1 MIKLFSFRRDRKAGV
16 LIQNVIFIVLNLI
29 FISML
34 MMFLWQQSGSEALIE
49 ETYSKK
55 IALTVDSAKPVM
67 EIKINMQ
74 DALET
79 SRENGF
85 DFSKVVNVQGNTVSV
100 KLSEKGGHEYN
111 FFNDVSVNAYPERGE
126 ENEYTGNY
134 IIVINEPDSQGGED
148 EGN

>member
-1 MIKLFSFRRDRKAGV
+1 MIWFFSLRRGKKAEV

-34 MMFLWQQSGSEALIE
+34 MMFLWQQSGSEALVE

-55 IALTVDSAKPVM
+55 IALTVNSAKQVM

-74 DALET
+74 DALEA
-79 SRENGF
+79 SKENGF
-85 DFSKVVNVQGNTVSV
+85 DFSKVVNIEGNTVSV

-111 FFNDVSVNAYPERGE
+111 FFNDVSVNAYPQRDDS
-126 ENEYTGNY
+126 NDYTGNY
-134 IIVINEPDSQGGED
+134 IIVVNEPDSQGGENG
-148 EGN
+148 GN